1 MSQAWSLDF
10 KAGWWREAQR
20 SEGESPAPAV
30 KLPVLQP
37 VPVFK

>member
-10 KAGWWREAQR
+10 KAGRWRETQR
-20 SEGESPAPAV
+20 SEGESPAPSV
-30 KLPVLQP
+30 GLPAFQP